1 MKNFIDELKW
11 RGMLQDIIP
20 GTEAHLN
27 KNKSLGYIGFDP
39 TSDSLHVGSLVPIF
53 ILMHFQNYGHTP
65 VVLLGGATGMI
76 GDPSGKSDER
86 KLLDK
91 DILDYNFKKLKKQF
105 EKFLDFDSKKENP
118 AILLNNYDWMS
129 KFSVIDFSRNIG
141 KHITINYMMAK
152 DSVKKR
158 IGKESNDGMSFT
170 EFTYQLI
177 QGYDFLYLFQN
188 MNCTVQMG
196 GSDQW
201 GNITTGTELI
211 RRKENKKAFALTCPL
226 VTKSDGSKFGKSESG
241 NIWLDKNKTSAY
253 KFYQYWINISD
264 EDAKNYIKIFT
275 FLEKNEVEKL
285 IKQHDDN
292 KGLRILQNHL
302 ADSLTNLIHGDK
314 ELQNSVKAS
323 KILFGKSSE
332 DDLKSVDPST
342 IMEIFEGVPKS
353 TISSDKLKAGID
365 IEILLSK
372 ETNFLKSLSEA
383 KRALG
388 ENSIYVNKNKVQN
401 NFVVSDKNLINNK
414 FILLQRGKKN
424 YFLVNV
430 K

>member
-53 ILMHFQNYGHTP
+53 ILMHFQKYGHTP

-292 KGLRILQNHL
+292 KGLRILQNQL

-353 TISSDKLKAGID
+353 TISSQKLKAGID

-388 ENSIYVNKNKVQN
+388 ENSIYVNKTKVQN